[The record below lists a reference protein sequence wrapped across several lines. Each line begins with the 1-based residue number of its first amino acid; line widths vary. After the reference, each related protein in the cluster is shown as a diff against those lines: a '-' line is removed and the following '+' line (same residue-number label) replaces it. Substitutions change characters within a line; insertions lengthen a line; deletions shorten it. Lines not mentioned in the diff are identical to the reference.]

1 MGLFSKNKKP
11 KSKARKIIEWILTG
25 LFAVIFVFFGV
36 MTIVG
41 QVTKKDNFNVPKYGD
56 YQVLEVLTDS
66 MDPVY
71 GEKSAVFVK
80 KIKYEKFEVG
90 DDITFMYRIFRDRPD
105 EFPVTHRILEI
116 QTPEETGTGHYRFV
130 AHGINRNSKQCN
142 GDCTGQ
148 TQVFDETKVL
158 GKVVGHSVVIGA
170 VFNFMTKPI
179 GLLLLLLIPA
189 LYLIVTSVIDIV
201 MAVKDDEDDKV
212 VIEGATSEVK
222 EDDPLKGL
230 SKEDIARLKE
240 EMLNEMIEEK
250 QKEKEVNKDEKK

>member
-41 QVTKKDNFNVPKYGD
+41 QVTKKDNFNVPRYGD

-66 MDPVY
+66 MSPKYKV
-71 GEKSAVFVK
+71 KSAVFVK

-90 DDITFMYRIFRDRPD
+90 DDITFMWRINSSVGEMPM
-105 EFPVTHRILEI
+105 THQLLEI

-130 AHGINRNSKQCN
+130 AHGTNKNSKQCN

-158 GKVVGHSVVIGA
+158 GKAVGHSVVIGA

-189 LYLIVTSVIDIV
+189 LYLIATSVIDIV

>member
-36 MTIVG
+36 MTIIG
-41 QVTKKDNFNVPKYGD
+41 QVTKKDNFNVPRYGD

-66 MDPVY
+66 MSPKYKV
-71 GEKSAVFVK
+71 KSAVFVK

-90 DDITFMYRIFRDRPD
+90 DDITFMWRINSSVGEMPM
-105 EFPVTHRILEI
+105 THQLLEI

-130 AHGINRNSKQCN
+130 AHGINKNSKQCN

-158 GKVVGHSVVIGA
+158 GKVVGHSIVIGA

-189 LYLIVTSVIDIV
+189 LYLIATSVIDIV

-212 VIEGATSEVK
+212 VVEGATSEVK

>member
-41 QVTKKDNFNVPKYGD
+41 QVTKKDNFNVPRYGD

-66 MDPVY
+66 MSPKYKV
-71 GEKSAVFVK
+71 KSAVFVK

-90 DDITFMYRIFRDRPD
+90 DDITFMWRINSSVGEMPM
-105 EFPVTHRILEI
+105 THQLLEI

-130 AHGINRNSKQCN
+130 AHGINKNSKQCN

-222 EDDPLKGL
+222 TDDPLKGL

>member
-41 QVTKKDNFNVPKYGD
+41 QVTKKDNFNVPRYGD

-66 MDPVY
+66 MSPKYKV
-71 GEKSAVFVK
+71 KSAVFVK
-80 KIKYEKFEVG
+80 KIKYEKFEVD
-90 DDITFMYRIFRDRPD
+90 DDITFMYRLPGFPK
-105 EFPVTHRILEI
+105 EVPVTHRILEI

-130 AHGINRNSKQCN
+130 AHGINRHSKQCD

-189 LYLIVTSVIDIV
+189 LYLIATSVIDIV

-212 VIEGATSEVK
+212 IIEGAASEVK

>member
-41 QVTKKDNFNVPKYGD
+41 QVTKKDNFNVPRYGD

-66 MDPVY
+66 MSPKYKV
-71 GEKSAVFVK
+71 KSAVFVK

-90 DDITFMYRIFRDRPD
+90 DDITFMWRINSSVGEMPM
-105 EFPVTHRILEI
+105 THQLLEI

-130 AHGINRNSKQCN
+130 AHGINKNSKQCN

-189 LYLIVTSVIDIV
+189 LYLIATSVIDIV

-212 VIEGATSEVK
+212 VIEGATSEIK

>member
-41 QVTKKDNFNVPKYGD
+41 QVTKKDNFNVPRYGD

-66 MDPVY
+66 MSPKYKV
-71 GEKSAVFVK
+71 KSAVFVK
-80 KIKYEKFEVG
+80 KIKYEKFAVG
-90 DDITFMYRIFRDRPD
+90 DDITFMWRINSSVGEMPM
-105 EFPVTHRILEI
+105 THQLLEV

-130 AHGINRNSKQCN
+130 AHGINKNSKQCN

-189 LYLIVTSVIDIV
+189 LYLIATSVIDIV

-222 EDDPLKGL
+222 ECDPLKGL

>member
-41 QVTKKDNFNVPKYGD
+41 QVTKKDNFNVPRYGD

-66 MDPVY
+66 MSPKYKV
-71 GEKSAVFVK
+71 KSAVFVK
-80 KIKYEKFEVG
+80 KIKYEKFAVG
-90 DDITFMYRIFRDRPD
+90 DDITFMWRINSSVGEMPM
-105 EFPVTHRILEI
+105 THQLLEI

-130 AHGINRNSKQCN
+130 AHGINKNSKQCN

-158 GKVVGHSVVIGA
+158 GKVVGHSIVIGA

-189 LYLIVTSVIDIV
+189 LYLIATSVIDIV

>member
-41 QVTKKDNFNVPKYGD
+41 QVTKKDNFNVPRYGD

-66 MDPVY
+66 MSPKYKV
-71 GEKSAVFVK
+71 KSAVFVK

-90 DDITFMYRIFRDRPD
+90 DDITFMWRINSSVGEMPM
-105 EFPVTHRILEI
+105 THQLLEI

-130 AHGINRNSKQCN
+130 AHGINKNSKQCN

-189 LYLIVTSVIDIV
+189 LYLIATSVIDIV

>member
-41 QVTKKDNFNVPKYGD
+41 QVTKKDNFNVPRYGD

-66 MDPVY
+66 MSPKYKV
-71 GEKSAVFVK
+71 KSAVFVK
-80 KIKYEKFEVG
+80 KIKYEKFAVG
-90 DDITFMYRIFRDRPD
+90 DDITFMWRINSSVGEMPM
-105 EFPVTHRILEI
+105 THQLLEI

-130 AHGINRNSKQCN
+130 AHGINKNSKQCN

-158 GKVVGHSVVIGA
+158 GKVVGHAVVIGA

-189 LYLIVTSVIDIV
+189 LYLIATSVIDIV